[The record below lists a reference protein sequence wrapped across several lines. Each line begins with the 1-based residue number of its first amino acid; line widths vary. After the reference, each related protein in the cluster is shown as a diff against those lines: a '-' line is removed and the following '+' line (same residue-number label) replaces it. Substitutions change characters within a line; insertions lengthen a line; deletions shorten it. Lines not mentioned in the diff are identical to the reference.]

1 MIDVPIAS
9 RPTVAPSSSLSRC
22 LSTLILAV
30 LLANLVSCSSSNSLG
45 EVHGQVSVDGAAV
58 DVGSISFKP
67 AENPSSRGSGAAI
80 KAGQFQLG
88 PTHGLKPGKYL
99 VAVDASKPTGKTFK
113 DPQRGDVPVLQ
124 SLEIVDSP
132 QEVEITGENSR
143 QLNIAFT
150 TRTR

>member
-1 MIDVPIAS
+1 MIDALYAS
-9 RPTVAPSSSLSRC
+9 RLIIARSSVSRRVSLLC
-22 LSTLILAV
+22 LGVS
-30 LLANLVSCSSSNSLG
+30 LANLVSCSSSNSLG
-45 EVHGQVSVDGAAV
+45 EVRGQVAVDGAAV
-58 DVGSISFKP
+58 DVGSINFKP

-80 KAGQFQLG
+80 KAGQFQLS
-88 PTHGLKPGKYL
+88 PKHGLKPGKYL

-132 QEVEITGENSR
+132 KEVEVNGENSG

-150 TRTR
+150 TRRR